1 MSSSS
6 TVACTPAALVFVSTR
21 ILAICG
27 ANTASRIDRGKV
39 TLTAQVSRPEAM
51 RPAVSRSDLASGTA
65 SSGMTAP
72 ARAPPATTSKRM
84 FGTWLALW

>member
-1 MSSSS
+1 M
-6 TVACTPAALVFVSTR
+6 
-21 ILAICG
+21 
-27 ANTASRIDRGKV
+27 IDSGRV
-39 TLTAQVSRPEAM
+39 TDTAQVSSAEAM
-51 RPAVSRSDLASGTA
+51 RPAVSRSARASGIA